1 MKVTDEWSFDRECN
15 LDRQSEFV
23 SASLDTF
30 GVLCHGDL
38 WRQNVLF
45 FYGSGAGSVIECQ
58 TDCLDVRFE
67 NGNLRWKRR
76 ENAGTLISLEQNT
89 IYLRGFS

>member
-1 MKVTDEWSFDRECN
+1 MNECN
-15 LDRQSEFV
+15 LTRQSEFV

-58 TDCLDVRFE
+58 TDCLDVR
-67 NGNLRWKRR
+67 
-76 ENAGTLISLEQNT
+76 
-89 IYLRGFS
+89 

>member
-1 MKVTDEWSFDRECN
+1 MNECN
-15 LDRQSEFV
+15 LTRQSEFV

-76 ENAGTLISLEQNT
+76 ENTDTLISFGT
-89 IYLRGFS
+89 ILKIS

>member
-1 MKVTDEWSFDRECN
+1 M
-15 LDRQSEFV
+15 

-58 TDCLDVRFE
+58 TDCLDVRYVTWKSRDTAKDLQ
-67 NGNLRWKRR
+67 LRK
-76 ENAGTLISLEQNT
+76 T
-89 IYLRGFS
+89 

>member
-1 MKVTDEWSFDRECN
+1 MSSVPIPTLSEHILCMFY
-15 LDRQSEFV
+15 RQSEFV

-58 TDCLDVRFE
+58 TDCLDVR
-67 NGNLRWKRR
+67 
-76 ENAGTLISLEQNT
+76 
-89 IYLRGFS
+89 

>member
-1 MKVTDEWSFDRECN
+1 MNSVFLTRSVFSHLVCECN
-15 LDRQSEFV
+15 RQSEFV

-58 TDCLDVRFE
+58 TDCLDVRYVT
-67 NGNLRWKRR
+67 WKARTKDT
-76 ENAGTLISLEQNT
+76 AKDLQ
-89 IYLRGFS
+89 

>member
-1 MKVTDEWSFDRECN
+1 MKECN
-15 LDRQSEFV
+15 LTRQSEFV

-58 TDCLDVRFE
+58 TDCLDVRYSE
-67 NGNLRWKRR
+67 LMKEHRYSCSKKLCSRLKKQRTRRSVNPLR
-76 ENAGTLISLEQNT
+76 ISIQV
-89 IYLRGFS
+89 

>member
-1 MKVTDEWSFDRECN
+1 MRN
-15 LDRQSEFV
+15 YRQSEFV

-58 TDCLDVRFE
+58 TDCLDVR
-67 NGNLRWKRR
+67 
-76 ENAGTLISLEQNT
+76 
-89 IYLRGFS
+89 